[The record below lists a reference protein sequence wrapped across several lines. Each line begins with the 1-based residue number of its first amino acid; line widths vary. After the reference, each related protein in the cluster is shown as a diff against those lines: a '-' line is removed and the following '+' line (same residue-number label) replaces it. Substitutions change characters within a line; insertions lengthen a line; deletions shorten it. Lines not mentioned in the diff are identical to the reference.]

1 MKTKIKKLLKTACY
15 EIKGMPKKAL
25 AIMLSALVV
34 GTTFNLV
41 AIFAT
46 ATEPPATNYPALEEF
61 TSGTG
66 IATNGNWSYSVR
78 DFAEKAMF
86 ETSTDGFDAPIGVW
100 DANDSKATVSWDAV
114 TGATGYSL
122 IIFEGTTKLYT
133 IENLT
138 AIQWET
144 SATYP
149 LEGGKT
155 YEMQVLAY
163 TGTTRIA
170 ASKIRTFKAVA
181 AKKIVPTV
189 INDFSAASDLSNVS
203 TAYSGAASNK
213 ETIDI
218 VDNQFVI
225 STNSKRART
234 RIYLKENI
242 GSSTAKGLMFFFKPS
257 KEMLQYF
264 RYELKVDGTQYDTF
278 GSDISEVQY
287 VSAAN
292 PNNITSFIP
301 SSRDIQPSTTDYAT
315 YGTDGYYVFVP
326 LSNYSQ
332 DFQNA
337 IRNGT
342 CTQLILLI
350 NSIRYKNSSTGAFNA
365 AGNFDGSDIIFD
377 DFCLVDDIEEYIKQL
392 QKDYN
397 KVNDPDAYNQM
408 IKEENAA
415 TAYAYTGGAS
425 LIGEPMVA
433 DQFANDTLTNTI
445 AQTGYKFYDYYIA
458 SGTNKGSKR
467 KIVFSATSQPSFK
480 YGAHMKFTAPE
491 DAIYDFGGAINI
503 EGNSDVA
510 ATVKYR
516 LLKLDT
522 DGKETVLTNNGE
534 WYELEVTSTDK
545 NPKGVFP
552 VSEVA
557 LKQGEAVV
565 IEAYEDS
572 GNDITLL
579 NISLGNPTATV
590 VTASSSYAGSTAT
603 YKYTDYFDGAV
614 FNNEGAVLNQHEPI
628 VSRWNTYSFKIDSGS
643 TAYYPINNMRPG
655 ASWTLLYNSGVANVA
670 GYHYTDNKVILKGV
684 CVGTALEFIAPK
696 AGSATVTVP
705 ISSSD
710 EGISLRVL
718 KNGVKVYPADAEWVA
733 IPNTA
738 ATLNTSVDVHKNDKV
753 NVEFFAADTSGAKIV
768 ATLGGTPSITI
779 SDGKDANNIGDRTFS
794 PLWERPYKGSTYVGS
809 CVIPAG
815 AIWSYGLLKVNG
827 EIEATDYYDSYSKL
841 LYKEGGNTAGYIFD
855 DEALKFAFSEGT
867 RGMALGFT
875 VPARGYYDL
884 SGAFRLESGTADNIK
899 VRVMRG
905 DERVYPTDSE
915 WSEFTDILSL
925 DAMEIGANV
934 GNTIRI
940 EMLAEGSVN
949 AVVNMATPIVQYLTN
964 RQYTETG
971 NVTVY
976 KPSDYTAF
984 EKNYNGAFYQLA
996 SRFTYSFGDGT
1007 VVPNHQAS
1015 TDNKLYADAD
1025 NSIVFDGDKLKVTA
1039 ASDST
1044 GQIVFKSIMA
1054 GSGKIALAFADDTE
1068 FTLLKNGNAIVT
1080 ATAKEYNEDIEV
1092 AAGDTITLMLK
1103 GIGSEITVD
1112 SYTISLIGLH
1122 NNTNSAEDDGFYA
1135 VYANPYADQYSAI
1148 EYEGK
1153 YKRNENDYWD
1163 FATYDVANDK
1173 IFGADTYSASAG
1185 NKLYTQSLNGTGY
1198 YFGKQ
1203 MLTADINAKD
1213 GYGVALGFTAPRG
1226 DTFNARYGFRV
1237 ITAGFNTKM
1246 RLRLVKSTGDEG
1258 DIAQVWPSD
1267 SDWYEVELTTNED
1280 VTIPYAELGLKVGD
1294 TVYLQAYA
1302 VDSNLDNITV
1312 NFVSPAF
1319 IKDKVE
1325 RLEYSDV
1332 KANVYS
1338 AYNYAPYS
1346 YVNDYFG
1353 EYIPMDNRFNF
1364 YFADIDEQSGGWNL
1378 FKPDKLR
1385 NNNGNEYS
1393 YYSSMQDKPKF
1404 IWNIG
1409 DKTVNVKSYVAAS
1422 ENTGASIQF
1431 VSPYESSAL
1440 ITAVPTVSDIA
1451 VEGATLKYRIVKYSV
1466 EDGSADTVWPKS
1478 SEWET
1483 LSAAAASQC
1492 ANLVVDV
1499 KVGDVLDF
1507 QAYWDVPDDKLSAY
1521 LTTTSDTYWN
1531 PEFSLSPTIV
1541 VNEWINTSRTA
1552 FDTATQYIGNYL
1564 INPYWMV
1571 QYKLNESDESWS
1583 YATRHQG
1590 TATMYWRAN
1599 MESMLGCSN
1608 KGVMAIQDKNGEL
1621 VGNDPIV
1628 AWLFNAKA
1636 DSRITMGRGMIIKVA
1651 KSSSGLENAKFR
1663 VTINNKTVYGWIDVD
1678 KASNEKMVD
1687 VSFEIKAGDEVRFE
1701 VKGSRPIAE
1710 NENLLVSWKP
1720 SFSMSNEINIY
1731 SETDDIYN
1739 MLDEQMY
1746 GVFTEMDGSAQFDQH
1761 FETSKSLSA
1770 KIKNWLKSV
1779 TPFEYFPKEDV
1790 KDTAEDTEDKYIIV
1804 EDTYKEWTEE
1814 IYTPGEGG
1822 WQKVVRYKTTAWWV
1836 YALIIGGSVIAAGGI
1851 ALGVI
1856 LIIKKKKQKI

>member
-1 MKTKIKKLLKTACY
+1 MKTKMFKFIKTASRGLKA
-15 EIKGMPKKAL
+15 IPKKAL
-25 AIMLSALVV
+25 AIMLAALVV
-34 GTTFNLV
+34 GTTLNLV

-46 ATEPPATNYPALEEF
+46 ATQTAATNYPALEEF

-66 IATNGNWSYSVR
+66 IAANGNWSYSVR

-86 ETSTDGFDAPIGVW
+86 EVTTDGFDAPLGTW
-100 DANDSKATVSWDAV
+100 DANDSKATVTWDTV
-114 TGATGYSL
+114 TGATSYTL
-122 IIFEGTTKLYT
+122 VIFEGTTKLYT

-138 AIQWET
+138 ATQWQT
-144 SATYP
+144 DATHT
-149 LEGGKT
+149 LTGGTT
-155 YEMQVLAY
+155 YEMQVWAY
-163 TGTTRIA
+163 TGSERVA
-170 ASKIRTFKAVA
+170 ASKIRTFKAA
-181 AKKIVPTV
+181 QAKGVTPQI
-189 INDFSAASDLSNVS
+189 INDFSSDADMDTSLIKTSTFESLSRNSDGQLVITPKS
-203 TAYSGAASNK
+203 RANARLIIQETMQTSNA
-213 ETIDI
+213 EA
-218 VDNQFVI
+218 VVF
-225 STNSKRART
+225 
-234 RIYLKENI
+234 Y
-242 GSSTAKGLMFFFKPS
+242 FKPS
-257 KEMLQYF
+257 VNMHPGF
-264 RYELKVDGTQYDTF
+264 RWEFGGTGAANYKLSGNSVD
-278 GSDISEVQY
+278 VKY

-292 PNNITSFIP
+292 PNNVTTFSTSAAI
-301 SSRDIQPSTTDYAT
+301 IQAPNTDYT
-315 YGTDGYYVFVP
+315 VYNDGGYYVIVP
-326 LSNYSQ
+326 LSLYHADVLS
-332 DFQNA
+332 A
-337 IRNGT
+337 LSNGT
-342 CTQLILLI
+342 SPSHILFI
-350 NSIRYKNSSTGAFNA
+350 NQQYYNSSTNTFV
-365 AGNFDGSDIIFD
+365 AGNLTTDTMIVDEICFIDDVDG
-377 DFCLVDDIEEYIKQL
+377 YIKQM
-392 QKDYN
+392 QKAYN
-397 KVNDPDAYNQM
+397 KVNDLDAYNQM
-408 IKEENAA
+408 LKEENAA
-415 TAYAYTGGAS
+415 TAYAYTGGAA
-425 LIGEPMVA
+425 LIGEPMAA
-433 DQFANDTLTNTI
+433 DQFANDTLTNTT
-445 AQTGYKFYDYYIA
+445 AQTGYTFSDTTA
-458 SGTNKGSKR
+458 AR
-467 KIVFSATSQPSFK
+467 KIVFKATSEPSFK
-480 YGAHMKFTAPE
+480 YGAHAKFTAPE
-491 DAIYDFGGAINI
+491 DGIYDFGGAINVQ
-503 EGNSDVA
+503 GNTNVE

-516 LLKLDT
+516 LVKLDAN
-522 DGKETVLTNNGE
+522 GRETVLTNEGE
-534 WYELEVTSTDK
+534 WYELEVTATDK
-545 NPKGVFP
+545 NPKGAFP

-557 LKQGEAVV
+557 LKQGEAVA
-565 IEAYEDS
+565 IEVYEDS
-572 GNDITLL
+572 GNASTSL

-614 FNNEGAVLNQHEPI
+614 FNNEGSALHKHEPI
-628 VSRWNTYSFKIDSGS
+628 MSRWNTYSFNIDSGNA
-643 TAYYPINNMRPG
+643 TYYVINNMRAATG
-655 ASWTLLYNSGVANVA
+655 WEILYNNTVTNLA
-670 GYHYTDNKVILKGV
+670 GYRFTDNKVALKGV
-684 CVGTALEFIAPK
+684 NVGVALEFTTPK

-710 EGISLRVL
+710 DGISLRVL

-738 ATLNTSVDVHKNDKV
+738 ATLNTSVDVEKNDKV
-753 NVEFFAADTSGAKIV
+753 NVEFFAADTG
-768 ATLGGTPSITI
+768 TLKPMVTLSDSPSITI

-794 PLWERPYKGSTYVGS
+794 PLWERPYKGSAYVGS

-815 AIWSYGLLKVNG
+815 AIWSYGLLKANG

-841 LYKEGGNTAGYIFD
+841 LYKEGDSTVGYIFD
-855 DEALKFAFSEGT
+855 DEAFKFSFGDGT
-867 RGMALGFT
+867 KGMALGFT

-884 SGAFRLESGTADNIK
+884 SGAFKLERGTADNIK
-899 VRVMRG
+899 VRIMRG
-905 DERVYPTDSE
+905 DERVYPADKE
-915 WSEFTDILSL
+915 WAEFAEELLL

-934 GNTIRI
+934 GNTVRI

-1007 VVPNHQAS
+1007 VVPNHQTS
-1015 TDNKLYADAD
+1015 IDNKLYADAD
-1025 NSIVFDGDKLKVTA
+1025 NSIVFDGGKLKVTA
-1039 ASDST
+1039 AADST
-1044 GQIVFKSIMA
+1044 AQIVFKSIMA

-1068 FTLLKNGNAIVT
+1068 FTLLKNGDSIIT
-1080 ATAKEYNEDIEV
+1080 ATAKEHNEDIEV

-1103 GIGSEITVD
+1103 GAGSEVTVD

-1135 VYANPYADQYSAI
+1135 VYANPYADEYSAT

-1153 YKRNENDYWD
+1153 YERNENDYWD
-1163 FATYDVANDK
+1163 FATFDVANDK

-1185 NKLYTQSLNGTGY
+1185 NKLYTQSISGTGY

-1203 MLTADINAKD
+1203 MLTADINAKY

-1237 ITAGFNTKM
+1237 VTAGFNAKM
-1246 RLRLVKSTGDEG
+1246 RLRLIKATGDEG
-1258 DIAQVWPSD
+1258 DIAQIWPSD

-1364 YFADIDEQSGGWNL
+1364 YFADIDGQSGEWNL

-1404 IWNIG
+1404 IWNKG
-1409 DKTVNVKSYVAAS
+1409 DKTVNVKSYVTAS

-1440 ITAVPTVSDIA
+1440 ITAAPTVSNIA

-1466 EDGSADTVWPKS
+1466 EDGSTDTVWPKS
-1478 SEWET
+1478 GEWET
-1483 LSAAAASQC
+1483 ISAASASQC

-1521 LTTTSDTYWN
+1521 LTTISDAYWN
-1531 PEFSLSPTIV
+1531 PEFSLSPTII

-1552 FDTATQYIGNYL
+1552 FDTSTQYIENYL

-1571 QYKLNESDESWS
+1571 QYKLNETDENWS

-1590 TATMYWRAN
+1590 TATMYWRAD
-1599 MESMLGCSN
+1599 MEALLGCSN
-1608 KGVMAIQDKNGEL
+1608 KGVMAIEDPQGIIT
-1621 VGNDPIV
+1621 GNDPIV
-1628 AWLFNAKA
+1628 AWLFNAKT
-1636 DSRITMGRGMIIKVA
+1636 DSRITMGRGMIVKVA
-1651 KSSSGLENAKFR
+1651 ASSTGLETAKFR
-1663 VTINNKTVYGWIDVD
+1663 VTINNKPVYGWIEVN

-1701 VKGSRPIAE
+1701 IKGTRPLEAGDV
-1710 NENLLVSWKP
+1710 LRVSWKP

-1746 GVFTEMDGSAQFDQH
+1746 GVFTAMDGSAQFDQY

-1770 KIKNWLKSV
+1770 KIKDWLKSV
-1779 TPFEYFPKEDV
+1779 TPFEYFTKEDV

-1851 ALGVI
+1851 AVGVI